1 MTKPQSMIRLK
12 FLLPESVKKNQ
23 FITEASVVYKND
35 SSATDDKASSAS
47 DEFLVWFK
55 YYPVANKAAK
65 FNAKLTNVETFVPK
79 EEAQDIEQGGLLKK
93 LGKSFLK
100 AVSGSITPGIE
111 FEFTSPRFKGT
122 GRISVDYE
130 NNKFKLGKVRR
141 FVGKDAVDGYLT
153 DEAVD
158 KFIKYLLTQSQY
170 AEALKQAFP
179 DIENALTADSFK
191 K

>member
-1 MTKPQSMIRLK
+1 MIRLK
-12 FLLPESVKKNQ
+12 SLLPESVNK
-23 FITEASVVYKND
+23 IHYVIEANIVYKND
-35 SSATDDKASSAS
+35 SNATDDKASSAS

-100 AVSGSITPGIE
+100 AVSGSTTPGIE

-122 GRISVDYE
+122 GRIALDYK
-130 NNKFKLGKVRR
+130 NGKFTLGAVRKFAGR
-141 FVGKDAVDGYLT
+141 DAVDGYLT

-179 DIENALTADSFK
+179 DIENALTANSFK